1 MATTVDRAQFQGLF
15 DQLFIYSGTYDAASL
30 ATGAGRSDT
39 ITVPGVA
46 LGDMVIA
53 RSLGVSTAGLTLTAD
68 VTAANTVTLRLDN
81 LTGGAVDMASTT
93 LRLLVGRPS
102 SKFV

>member
-15 DQLFIYSGTYDAASL
+15 DQMFLYSGTYDSASL

-39 ITVPGVA
+39 VTVPGVA
-46 LGDMVIA
+46 LGDMVLGI
-53 RSLGVSTAGLTLTAD
+53 SVGVSTAGLTITGN

-93 LRLLVGRPS
+93 LRVLVGRPS
-102 SKFV
+102 TKFA

>member
-15 DQLFIYSGTYDAASL
+15 NQMFIVKTTYDAASL

-39 ITVPGVA
+39 ITVNGVA
-46 LGDMVIA
+46 LGDIVLGI
-53 RSLGVSTAGLTLTAD
+53 SLGVSTAGLTITGN

-81 LTGGAVDMASTT
+81 LTGGAVDMASTN
-93 LRLLVGRPS
+93 LFLLIGRPS
-102 SKFV
+102 GKFV